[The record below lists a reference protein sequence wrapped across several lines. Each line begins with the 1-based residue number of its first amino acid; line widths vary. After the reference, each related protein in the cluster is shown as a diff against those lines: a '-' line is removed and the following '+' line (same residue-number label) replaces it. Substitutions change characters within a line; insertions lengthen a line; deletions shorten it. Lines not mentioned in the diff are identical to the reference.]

1 MNLAKPKTGGFTF
14 VFGRPL
20 NKVYITISVKLIFIH
35 IKTHVMKPIQ
45 LHKEDFLKQ
54 ITHFATNRL
63 K

>member
-1 MNLAKPKTGGFTF
+1 
-14 VFGRPL
+14 L